1 MAIPDLA
8 RYRDEVRNFIL
19 TEGEAFARQL
29 EAEKRIPDALLKRL
43 RELGLP
49 RLTLPREYGG
59 EGLRLQEYF
68 PILEECAKSHG
79 TIRILVHGINTMW
92 RPMAYASKAQKD
104 RWFPAIASGEAI
116 PAFALTEP
124 ETGTGADIGTVAVR
138 RGDTYYLTGKKHLI
152 TFADIADIF
161 TVVACTDRSKGGAGI
176 SAFLVPRNTPGF
188 TVALMPEMMGMKG
201 SEHGVLEFREAPVPA
216 GNLIGGEGQG
226 LEIVLR
232 GFLDQS
238 RAAIAQSCVGIA
250 QRSLELAVEFAKQR
264 VTFGKPIAERQAI
277 QMRLAEMATA
287 IQAGRHLVLDAARRF
302 DAGLPLAREAAMAKV
317 FCLEMVG
324 EVTDKALRIFGGRG
338 LTMAYP
344 IERLYRD
351 ARALWFEEGTA
362 EIQKTVIAR
371 DLLHGHP

>member
-1 MAIPDLA
+1 MALPKLEE
-8 RYRDEVRNFIL
+8 YREQVRSFIQ

-29 EAEKRIPDALLKRL
+29 DAEKRIPDGLLKRL
-43 RELGLP
+43 RELGLM
-49 RLTLPREYGG
+49 RLTFPREYGG

-79 TIRILVHGINTMW
+79 TIRILVHGVNTMW
-92 RPMAYASKAQKD
+92 RPMSYARKPLKD
-104 RWFPAIASGEAI
+104 RWLTAIAAGEAI

-124 ETGTGADIGTVAVR
+124 DTGTGADIGTTAVR
-138 RGDTYYLTGKKHLI
+138 RGDTYYLTGNKHLI
-152 TFADIADIF
+152 TFADIADVF

-176 SAFLVPRNTPGF
+176 SAFLVERNTPGF
-188 TVALMPEMMGMKG
+188 SMTMMPEMMGMKG
-201 SEHGVLEFREAPVPA
+201 SEHGILEFREAPVPA
-216 GNLIGGEGQG
+216 GNLLGEEGQG

-250 QRSLELAVEFAKQR
+250 QRSLELAADFTKQR

-277 QMRLAEMATA
+277 QMMLAEMATG
-287 IQAGRHLVLDAARRF
+287 IHAGRLLVMDAARRF
-302 DAGLPLAREAAMAKV
+302 DAGQPLAKEAAMAKV

-324 EVTDKALRIFGGRG
+324 EVTDRALRIFGGRG
-338 LTMAYP
+338 LTTAYP

-371 DLLHGHP
+371 EVLYGHP

>member
-1 MAIPDLA
+1 MALPDLA

-19 TEGEAFARQL
+19 TEGEVFARQL
-29 EAEKRIPDALLKRL
+29 DTEKRIPDLLMKRL
-43 RELGLP
+43 RELALP

-59 EGLRLQEYF
+59 EGLKLQEYF

-92 RPMAYASKAQKD
+92 RPMAYASKALKD
-104 RWFPAIASGEAI
+104 RWFPAIAAGDAI

-124 ETGTGADIGTVAVR
+124 DTGTGADIGTVAVR

-152 TFADIADIF
+152 TFADIADVF

-176 SAFLVPRNTPGF
+176 SAFLVPRDTPGF
-188 TVALMPEMMGMKG
+188 TVTLMPEMMGMRG
-201 SEHGVLEFREAPVPA
+201 SEHGILEFRDAPVPA
-216 GNLIGGEGQG
+216 ANLIGQEGQG

-277 QMRLAEMATA
+277 QMMLAEMATA
-287 IQAGRHLVLDAARRF
+287 IQAGRHLVMDAARRF
-302 DAGLPLAREAAMAKV
+302 DAGLPLPKEAAMAKV

-324 EVTDKALRIFGGRG
+324 QVTDKALRIFGGRG
-338 LTMAYP
+338 LTTAYP